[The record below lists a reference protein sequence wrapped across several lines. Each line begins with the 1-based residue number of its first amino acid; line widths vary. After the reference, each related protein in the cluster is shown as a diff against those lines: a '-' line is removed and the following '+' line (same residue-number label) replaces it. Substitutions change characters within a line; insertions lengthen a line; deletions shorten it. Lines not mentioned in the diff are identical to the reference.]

1 MEAGVY
7 TLVLT
12 SLRVVL
18 VVVVVVV
25 GEVVLLAVYFGTFRD
40 RPVVVE
46 LFLINFE
53 FR

>member
-18 VVVVVVV
+18 VVVVVL
-25 GEVVLLAVYFGTFRD
+25 VVLVVYFGTFRD